1 MPKPKLLPHEH
12 ALVVAGS
19 LKDITHSKATA
30 VWLSTE
36 STVVDQL
43 KAIPVTTVYRHM
55 GDPEVAHLLEHRQL
69 PSTQPYQT
77 IVEGPD
83 GRVYCEGYLRG
94 HRKPSGNVIT
104 TSVEFI
110 APKRLI
116 DQLFLM
122 FRKPEDGCISHGL
135 GDKGGK
141 GLPLFNA
148 SLIAG
153 ETTFKIILV
162 KRK

>member
-1 MPKPKLLPHEH
+1 
-12 ALVVAGS
+12 VA
-19 LKDITHSKATA
+19 
-30 VWLSTE
+30 
-36 STVVDQL
+36 VDRVSS
-43 KAIPVTTVYRHM
+43 PTY

-83 GRVYCEGYLRG
+83 GRAYCEGEGYLRG

-104 TSVEFI
+104 TIVEFI

-122 FRKPEDGCISHGL
+122 FRKPEDGCFSHGL

-162 KRK
+162 RRK